1 MNNKNPQELE
11 VFGSSND
18 SLKERFKIDKKPL
31 HIIALGGAGC
41 NFLRFIYNHGV
52 NAKYTAV
59 SSESGNI
66 PKDSTI
72 EFIHFAPPQK
82 EVMID
87 RGTFVDKLVSIDM
100 NNRLQMPD
108 AIYKHLE
115 SDDKFIII
123 SGLGGYISSFFT
135 EDTANYLSKN
145 GKTFLIIC
153 TLPFSFEG
161 ERTRYAEDTR
171 KKLSSFDNFKYIE
184 NNSLKEKYGNV
195 GFKASF
201 QKIDELF
208 LDIVNDYI
216 AE

>member
-1 MNNKNPQELE
+1 MNNKKSQELD

-41 NFLRFIYNHGV
+41 NFLRFIYSDGV
-52 NAKYTAV
+52 KAKYTAV
-59 SSESGNI
+59 TSDSKNI
-66 PKDSTI
+66 PKDSTF

-87 RGTFVDKLVSIDM
+87 CGTFVDKLISTDM
-100 NNRLQMPD
+100 KNRLQMPD

-161 ERTRYAEDTR
+161 ERTRFAEHTR

-184 NNSLKEKYGNV
+184 LNSLRENYGNV
-195 GFKASF
+195 GIKAAF